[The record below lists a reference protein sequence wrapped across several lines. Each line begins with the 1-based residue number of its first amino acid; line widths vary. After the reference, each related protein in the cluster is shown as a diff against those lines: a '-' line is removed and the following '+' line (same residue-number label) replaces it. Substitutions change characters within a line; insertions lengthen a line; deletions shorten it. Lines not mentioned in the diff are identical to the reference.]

1 VSAMSTLLRRGAVAV
16 MMVFGVLALGF
27 ILGTIAE
34 DPGGWA
40 AVALSAVV
48 LVPVLSLSVV
58 AVRAPELATRILGVG
73 VGLLAGY
80 AVVEAFVP
88 VRMAGPVVAV
98 GTVVLAV
105 PMAVLGLR
113 HAREAGTL
121 LVLDGLVPILGLAL
135 VALQHAD
142 EGSRG
147 LHLGGSS
154 GAAGVPVLFV
164 GALFLL
170 AWVAGLQPAAGHR
183 RPAGP
188 RHA

>member
-1 VSAMSTLLRRGAVAV
+1 VSAMSTLLRRGAFAV

-27 ILGTIAE
+27 VLGTIAE

-48 LVPVLSLSVV
+48 LVPILSLSVV
-58 AVRAPELATRILGVG
+58 AVRTPELATRTLVVG

-88 VRMAGPVVAV
+88 LPIAGPVVAV

-113 HAREAGTL
+113 HAREAGML
-121 LVLDGLVPILGLAL
+121 LVLDGLVPVLGLAL

-154 GAAGVPVLFV
+154 GAAGVPVLLV

-170 AWVAGLQPAAGHR
+170 AWVAELQPAAGHR
-183 RPAGP
+183 RAGP

>member
-1 VSAMSTLLRRGAVAV
+1 MKRVAAKKSPSREVSAAESPIFLDCLHC
-16 MMVFGVLALGF
+16 VFGTCGR
-27 ILGTIAE
+27 E
-34 DPGGWA
+34 
-40 AVALSAVV
+40 SAG
-48 LVPVLSLSVV
+48 
-58 AVRAPELATRILGVG
+58 RREERELATRILAVG

-88 VRMAGPVVAV
+88 LRMAGPVVAV

-121 LVLDGLVPILGLAL
+121 LVLDGLVPVLGLAL

-142 EGSRG
+142 ESSRG

-154 GAAGVPVLFV
+154 GVAGIPVLFV

-183 RPAGP
+183 RAGP

>member
-1 VSAMSTLLRRGAVAV
+1 MSAMSSLLRRGAFAL

-34 DPGGWA
+34 DPGGWGCG
-40 AVALSAVV
+40 
-48 LVPVLSLSVV
+48 
-58 AVRAPELATRILGVG
+58 RAERRGAGADPLPECRRGAGAGATCILAVG

-88 VRMAGPVVAV
+88 LRMAGPVVAV

-121 LVLDGLVPILGLAL
+121 LVLDGLVPVLGLAL

-142 EGSRG
+142 ERSRG

-154 GAAGVPVLFV
+154 GVAGIPVLFV

-183 RPAGP
+183 RAGP

>member
-1 VSAMSTLLRRGAVAV
+1 MGAMSSLLRRGAFAV

-40 AVALSAVV
+40 AVVLSAVL
-48 LVPVLSLSVV
+48 LVPILSLSVV
-58 AVRAPELATRILGVG
+58 AVRAPELATRILAVG

-88 VRMAGPVVAV
+88 LRMAGPVVAV

-121 LVLDGLVPILGLAL
+121 LVLDGLVPVLGLAL

-142 EGSRG
+142 ERSRG

-154 GAAGVPVLFV
+154 GVAGIPVRFV
-164 GALFLL
+164 GALVRL
-170 AWVAGLQPAAGHR
+170 AGVAGRQPAAGPR
-183 RPAGP
+183 RAGP

>member
-1 VSAMSTLLRRGAVAV
+1 MSAMSTLLRRGAFAV

-34 DPGGWA
+34 DPGGWS
-40 AVALSAVV
+40 AVMLSAVV
-48 LVPVLSLSVV
+48 LVPILSLSVV
-58 AVRAPELATRILGVG
+58 AVRTPELATRTLVVG

-88 VRMAGPVVAV
+88 LRMAGPVVAV

-113 HAREAGTL
+113 HAREAGVL
-121 LVLDGLVPILGLAL
+121 LVLDGLVPVLGLAL

-154 GAAGVPVLFV
+154 GAAGVPVLLV

-170 AWVAGLQPAAGHR
+170 AWVAELQPAAGHR
-183 RPAGP
+183 RAGA

>member
-1 VSAMSTLLRRGAVAV
+1 MSAMSTLLRRGAFAV

-40 AVALSAVV
+40 AVVLSAVV
-48 LVPVLSLSVV
+48 LVPILSLSVV
-58 AVRAPELATRILGVG
+58 AVRTPELATRILVVG

-88 VRMAGPVVAV
+88 LRMAGPVVAV

-113 HAREAGTL
+113 HAREAGVL
-121 LVLDGLVPILGLAL
+121 LVLDGLVPVLGLAL

-147 LHLGGSS
+147 LYLGGSS
-154 GAAGVPVLFV
+154 GAAGVPVLLV

-170 AWVAGLQPAAGHR
+170 AWVAELQPAAAHR
-183 RPAGP
+183 RAGP
-188 RHA
+188 RQA

>member
-1 VSAMSTLLRRGAVAV
+1 MSAMSTLLRRGAFAV
-16 MMVFGVLALGF
+16 MMVLGGLALGF

-34 DPGGWA
+34 EPGGWA
-40 AVALSAVV
+40 AVVLSAVV
-48 LVPVLSLSVV
+48 LVPIVSLSVV
-58 AVRAPELATRILGVG
+58 AVRAPELATRILALGVG
-73 VGLLAGY
+73 FLAAY
-80 AVVEAFVP
+80 AVVEALVP
-88 VRMAGPVVAV
+88 LRMAGPVVAV

-121 LVLDGLVPILGLAL
+121 LVLDGLVPVLGLAL

-147 LHLGGSS
+147 LHLGDSS
-154 GAAGVPVLFV
+154 GVAGVPVLFV

-170 AWVAGLQPAAGHR
+170 AWVAGLQPAAAPR
-183 RPAGP
+183 RTAGP

>member
-1 VSAMSTLLRRGAVAV
+1 MSAMSSLLRRGAFVV
-16 MMVFGVLALGF
+16 MMVFGVLALGY

-40 AVALSAVV
+40 AVVLSAVV
-48 LVPVLSLSVV
+48 LVPILSLSVV
-58 AVRAPELATRILGVG
+58 AVRTPEPANRILAVG

-88 VRMAGPVVAV
+88 LRMAGPVVAV

-121 LVLDGLVPILGLAL
+121 LVLDGLVPVLGLAL

-154 GAAGVPVLFV
+154 GAAGVPVLLV

-170 AWVAGLQPAAGHR
+170 AWVAELQPAEGHR
-183 RPAGP
+183 RAGA